1 MSPEK
6 QFITAKYSLYFQK
19 KVPKQDD
26 AHLYSPLFIIDK
38 PC

>member
-26 AHLYSPLFIIDK
+26 AYLYSLFIIDK